1 MAPPGLH
8 AVCDI
13 LQGKLS
19 PPPSN
24 FVSLAGFLSPAELAL
39 LVEALKGSRA
49 EVGLRLRSCALGDI
63 GAAALATA
71 LRESSITS
79 LELPGVASYLC
90 RWCIYGS
97 YEKDALTSLEWCRQ
111 RNCLGRRTSTG
122 CADGVQ

>member
-1 MAPPGLH
+1 MAPPGLR

-24 FVSLAGFLSPAELAL
+24 FVSLTGFLLPAELVL

-63 GAAALATA
+63 GALALATA
-71 LRESSITS
+71 LRDSSITS

-90 RWCIYGS
+90 TYYISG
-97 YEKDALTSLEWCRQ
+97 
-111 RNCLGRRTSTG
+111 
-122 CADGVQ
+122 DGL